1 MKRKEDG
8 FGAIGIL
15 AVLVIIGLIGLVG
28 WNVSN
33 TNTMKNKVDNAS
45 PQLTTTSQESIEQN
59 SSKTYSSEKYG
70 ITFDYPVDWRLH
82 EEDEANTLVVALAP
96 GSGLNDKIALTA
108 FVQSGAKISDV
119 KAKYENLVNGKA
131 SDFKTTS
138 ETGNFF
144 NLSGYKY
151 THNFIKL
158 DEPTFYTYILDRND
172 AVIEFRITMS
182 QYAKEKDQTIIDQVE
197 QVLEKGKYTR

>member
-1 MKRKEDG
+1 MKDSEKG
-8 FGAIGIL
+8 FGLIGIIG
-15 AVLVIIGLIGLVG
+15 LVVVGLIGLVG
-28 WNVSN
+28 WYVFN
-33 TNTMKNKVDNAS
+33 TSTIKNKADNKS
-45 PQLTTTSQESIEQN
+45 PQQTTISQESTEQN
-59 SSKTYSSEKYG
+59 SSKTYASEKYG
-70 ITFDYPVDWRLH
+70 ITFDYPADWQLH
-82 EEDEANTLVVALAP
+82 ENDEASTLIVALAP
-96 GSGLNDKIALTA
+96 GSSLNDKIALTA
-108 FVQSGAKISDV
+108 FVQSGARISDV